1 MSTSQV
7 DAPDRPAPPPT
18 PPGSRGIRGFAD
30 RWPFRRKLN
39 VLVGVPLAVVAL
51 LLAYLITDQVG
62 QARDAAAAAQLV
74 RDSAQVAALVDRV
87 EAEHQQA
94 VLLSVRYEAAGADG
108 RPSPVAYRRAQ
119 TAVDAQVAAVRK
131 AFGDR
136 LPDTEAQALK
146 EIEGLSSLRDTIEQ
160 SYLPADNI
168 DPAYTGAARS
178 LIDGLGLDRNAALA
192 ATFTGNLLDSLLRAD
207 AAHSSF
213 ETSVFSATTGDTNAL
228 IEFTA
233 AVGSYDLYLHQADRF
248 ARFATEE
255 QADRLAEMEHSAAQ
269 REIAEAYAEL
279 QIDPSGLQANSREE
293 VRRTFQ
299 AALAGYRAYPEQAAN
314 RLKIASSLID
324 EIADSADDASSDAWW
339 RAAALLA
346 SALVGFLLWLAFS
359 VAVRRSVIRPVQA
372 LTGAAQEVSAATS
385 RELARVA
392 DDDADDG
399 GPPRLRDVPVT
410 ARDEIGDLAEAFNQV
425 QTTAAALLERQ
436 VLSRRNI
443 GEMFGNVGRRVSNLT
458 TRQLALIDAVER
470 GETDPALLERLY
482 SIDHIAVRL
491 RRNADSLMLL
501 AGIRETVLDSGPTA
515 LTNVVRAA
523 LGQIEGY
530 QRVRLYAE
538 TEVMV
543 EPDIIGDLTLMV
555 AELLENAV
563 SFSPEGSTV
572 EVSVRHGGEG
582 ASIAIADHGLGMS
595 AERLAEENA
604 RLIRRERLD
613 VVPTKVLGL
622 FVVGALARRWDVSV
636 TLSRTPGGGVTAEV
650 LIPSSLLLTMSALD
664 ATGPAARPEPAGR
677 GAADRPAPGATD
689 HPASATAVASATA
702 EASAASP
709 LAPSPAAAETAAKS
723 PAPSDSAT
731 PQAGASGPV
740 VAAAAGSVTAEA
752 SAASPAASGS
762 AASSRA
768 VPVAARAAGTDP
780 AEADSAP
787 PLAGASSPAAPNP
800 AVPAAVVEAGTADSG
815 AGTPAAQS
823 PAGPRPASPSA
834 ATANPDVS
842 EPAAPTTAA
851 TPAAPD
857 PAAPAAPLAAE
868 ADEHARVGD
877 GDGQARPLPRRVP
890 RRETAPEEGVG
901 VPGGPLPFIPRA
913 RTESISSGTTTVTAP
928 GTTHGT
934 APGTTPAA
942 AHSTAPDTTP
952 DGTPGVASGAAPGT
966 NPGHAPGLAS
976 GAAPGSLPGTA
987 SSSAPR
993 TTPGTPSGTAPSHV
1007 PGTTP
1012 GATPSPAPGTTP
1024 VTAPSPVPSTGP
1036 GGAPGTTPGTAPGAG
1051 PSTAPGAAGSRPLRR
1066 RVRGATLRTAAD
1078 SAAAQAAR
1086 APVPQADADAVRSAL
1101 EEFEAAVERAHRD
1114 TGAHRR
1120 PEPPGVSDAAPTDT
1134 PRTQHRNDLPE
1145 GAEQ

>member
-119 TAVDAQVAAVRK
+119 TAVDAQVAAVRR

-752 SAASPAASGS
+752 SA
-762 AASSRA
+762 
-768 VPVAARAAGTDP
+768 T
-780 AEADSAP
+780 
-787 PLAGASSPAAPNP
+787 SPAAPDP
-800 AVPAAVVEAGTADSG
+800 AVPTAVVEAGTADSG

-913 RTESISSGTTTVTAP
+913 RTESIPSGTTTVTAP
-928 GTTHGT
+928 GTAHGAAPGATRDT
-934 APGTTPAA
+934 APGLASGTTPAA
-942 AHSTAPDTTP
+942 AHGTASDTTP

-987 SSSAPR
+987 PGGTPR

-1012 GATPSPAPGTTP
+1012 G
-1024 VTAPSPVPSTGP
+1024 TAPSPVPSTAP
-1036 GGAPGTTPGTAPGAG
+1036 GGAPGTAPGAG
-1051 PSTAPGAAGSRPLRR
+1051 PSSAPGAAAGSRPLRR

-1120 PEPPGVSDAAPTDT
+1120 PEPPGASDAAPTDT

>member
-51 LLAYLITDQVG
+51 LLAYLITGQAG

-108 RPSPVAYRRAQ
+108 RPSAVAYRRAQ
-119 TAVDAQVAAVRK
+119 AAVEAQVAVVRRT
-131 AFGDR
+131 FGDR

-233 AVGSYDLYLHQADRF
+233 AVGSYDLYLYQADRF
-248 ARFATEE
+248 ARFATQE

-279 QIDPSGLQANSREE
+279 QIDPSALQANSPEE
-293 VRRTFQ
+293 VRRAFQ
-299 AALAGYRAYPEQAAN
+299 DALADYRAYPEQAAN

-392 DDDADDG
+392 DDDADDS

-436 VLSRRNI
+436 VLSRRNV

-563 SFSPEGSTV
+563 SFSPEGSAV

-582 ASIAIADHGLGMS
+582 ASIAVADHGLGMS

-622 FVVGALARRWDVSV
+622 FVVGALARRWEVGV

-650 LIPSSLLLTMSALD
+650 LIPSSLLLTMSAVD
-664 ATGPAARPEPAGR
+664 AAVPAGR
-677 GAADRPAPGATD
+677 PEAAGHGAPAGPAPGATD
-689 HPASATAVASATA
+689 RPAPATA
-702 EASAASP
+702 EAPAARP
-709 LAPSPAAAETAAKS
+709 PAPSPAAVETAAENATAS
-723 PAPSDSAT
+723 GSAT
-731 PQAGASGPV
+731 PQAGASNP
-740 VAAAAGSVTAEA
+740 
-752 SAASPAASGS
+752 
-762 AASSRA
+762 
-768 VPVAARAAGTDP
+768 
-780 AEADSAP
+780 AP
-787 PLAGASSPAAPNP
+787 PHP
-800 AVPAAVVEAGTADSG
+800 AVPGTAVPG
-815 AGTPAAQS
+815 
-823 PAGPRPASPSA
+823 
-834 ATANPDVS
+834 
-842 EPAAPTTAA
+842 TAA
-851 TPAAPD
+851 D
-857 PAAPAAPLAAE
+857 PAVPAAPLAAE
-868 ADEHARVGD
+868 ADEHARAGD

-890 RRETAPEEGVG
+890 RRETAPDEG
-901 VPGGPLPFIPRA
+901 VPGGPLPFIPRT
-913 RTESISSGTTTVTAP
+913 RTESTPSTPSATTTDTAP
-928 GTTHGT
+928 RTAHGT
-934 APGTTPAA
+934 APGATRDP
-942 AHSTAPDTTP
+942 
-952 DGTPGVASGAAPGT
+952 APGAG
-966 NPGHAPGLAS
+966 PGGGHGGAS
-976 GAAPGSLPGTA
+976 AA
-987 SSSAPR
+987 
-993 TTPGTPSGTAPSHV
+993 
-1007 PGTTP
+1007 TP
-1012 GATPSPAPGTTP
+1012 GATPSSAPR
-1024 VTAPSPVPSTGP
+1024 A
-1036 GGAPGTTPGTAPGAG
+1036 TPGTAPSGAPGTMPGAG
-1051 PSTAPGAAGSRPLRR
+1051 PGAAPGTAADAGSRPLRR
-1066 RVRGATLRTAAD
+1066 RVRGATLRTTAD

-1120 PEPPGVSDAAPTDT
+1120 PEPPDASDTAPTDT